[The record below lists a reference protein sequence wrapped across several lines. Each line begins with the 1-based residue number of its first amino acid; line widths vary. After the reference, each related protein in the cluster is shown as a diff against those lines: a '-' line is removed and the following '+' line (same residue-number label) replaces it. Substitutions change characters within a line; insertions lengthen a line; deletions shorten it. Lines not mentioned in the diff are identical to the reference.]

1 MRAFPKSIDIWS
13 IILLGYVRLNK
24 AVTEWTRMK
33 ENEKFDVFYAK
44 RLNCYYYYFIYFFC
58 VCVVCLDGCLLSPD
72 MLVSKF
78 P

>member
-44 RLNCYYYYFIYFFC
+44 RLNYYYYYYFFFFLC
-58 VCVVCLDGCLLSPD
+58 VCGVFGWLFI
-72 MLVSKF
+72 VSEHVGQ
-78 P
+78 

>member
-44 RLNCYYYYFIYFFC
+44 RLNYYYYYFFFFFGGIA
-58 VCVVCLDGCLLSPD
+58 VPLMFDQSSLPPRFVGIL
-72 MLVSKF
+72 
-78 P
+78 

>member
-44 RLNCYYYYFIYFFC
+44 RLNYYYYYYFFFFC
-58 VCVVCLDGCLLSPD
+58 VCGVFGWLFI
-72 MLVSKF
+72 VSEHVGQ
-78 P
+78 